1 MLRAASDNWGI
12 CTEVFLPSRA
22 LARLSGDS
30 WEARLVRA
38 LAIRGVGL
46 LASAVAP
53 CPKSWLPQV
62 QLAGSSWL
70 SWRGNL
76 RGVPV
81 CVHSGPAEVQEV
93 GHLQL
98 DRTLVSSDLA
108 APASSRFAD
117 CDHQRVAHQSIESD

>member
-1 MLRAASDNWGI
+1 MLRAASHKWGI
-12 CTEVFLPSRA
+12 CTEVFLPSRVFT
-22 LARLSGDS
+22 RLSGDS

-70 SWRGNL
+70 SWRGCL
-76 RGVPV
+76 RGVPI
-81 CVHSGPAEVQEV
+81 CVHSGPAKLQGI
-93 GHLQL
+93 GHLQA
-98 DRTLVSSDLA
+98 DRTMVSSDLA
-108 APASSRFAD
+108 AAASSCFAE
-117 CDHQRVAHQSIESD
+117 CGHQQVALQGIESD